1 MKQWFKLTDSTVMS
15 LKWQRIAH
23 KLGVSPAVVSFVFM
37 AAMSS
42 ASQCNDRGSLQDFDP
57 EDVDFYGDF
66 DDGTTS
72 RVIDALTSAG
82 IIEDGRIAGWEESQS
97 RPSQEEADR
106 IRLQAAERKRRQR
119 AKEQPAD
126 QPMDGDADVCD
137 DEPCHAV
144 SHDVTP
150 CHSASRHVTPCHAV
164 SHDVTHTDQIR
175 TDQIRTDQIRTDQ
188 NRSEDLKHTPLT
200 PQGVGGCEASQQ
212 EDQHTHM
219 PDTQER
225 RTVNTGLPSRGG
237 VNASWWKEFTSL
249 WDIWPN
255 RQGKEAAWCVYCDFR
270 RRKLDMPPLYVL
282 RDKASAMIAQD
293 RKFLAGYAPELK
305 TWLRE
310 HRWNDEPCPPRDV
323 AVPGRG
329 RTSREQQMATDVERA
344 AEAAR
349 RFEDFFEMAADE
361 PAAEGVFA

>member
-1 MKQWFKLTDSTVMS
+1 MKQWFKLTDTTVMS
-15 LKWQRIAH
+15 LKWQRMAR

-42 ASQCNDRGSLQDFDP
+42 ASQCNDRGSLRDFDP
-57 EDVDFYGDF
+57 EDVDFFGDF
-66 DDGTTS
+66 EDGTTS
-72 RVIDALTSAG
+72 RVMDALTDAG
-82 IIEDGRIAGWEESQS
+82 FIEDGRIAGWEESQS

-106 IRLQAAERKRRQR
+106 ARLQAAERKRRQR
-119 AKEQPAD
+119 AKEQ
-126 QPMDGDADVCD
+126 QT
-137 DEPCHAV
+137 EEEAV
-144 SHDVTP
+144 TPLSHDVTP
-150 CHSASRHVTPCHAV
+150 CHASSRDVTGCHAV

-175 TDQIRTDQIRTDQ
+175 SEKIRT
-188 NRSEDLKHTPLT
+188 EDLKHPPLT
-200 PQGVGGCEASQQ
+200 PQGEQGVGEGTA
-212 EDQHTHM
+212 EDCSDVPM
-219 PDTQER
+219 AER
-225 RTVNTGLPSRGG
+225 RPVNTGLPSRGA
-237 VNASWWKEFTSL
+237 NASWWREFASL

-255 RQGKEAAWCVYCDFR
+255 KQGKDAAWAVYYDLR
-270 RRKLDMPPLYVL
+270 RRKIDMPPLYVL

-323 AVPGRG
+323 AVPSRG

>member
-1 MKQWFKLTDSTVMS
+1 MKQWFKLTDTTVMS
-15 LKWQRIAH
+15 LKWQRMAR
-23 KLGVSPAVVSFVFM
+23 KLGMSPAVVSFVFM

-42 ASQCNDRGSLQDFDP
+42 ASQCNDRGSLRDFDP
-57 EDVDFYGDF
+57 EDVDFFGDF
-66 DDGTTS
+66 EDGTTS
-72 RVIDALTSAG
+72 RVMDALTDAG
-82 IIEDGRIAGWEESQS
+82 FIEDGRIAGWEESQS

-106 IRLQAAERKRRQR
+106 ARLQAAERKRRQR
-119 AKEQPAD
+119 AKEQ
-126 QPMDGDADVCD
+126 QT
-137 DEPCHAV
+137 EEEAV
-144 SHDVTP
+144 TPLSHDVTP
-150 CHSASRHVTPCHAV
+150 CHASSRDVTGCHTV

-175 TDQIRTDQIRTDQ
+175 SEKIRT
-188 NRSEDLKHTPLT
+188 EDLKHPPLT

-219 PDTQER
+219 PETPER
-225 RTVNTGLPSRGG
+225 RTVNTGFPSRGG
-237 VNASWWKEFTSL
+237 ANASWWKEFTSL

-255 RQGKEAAWCVYCDFR
+255 RQGKDAAWCVYCDFR

-310 HRWNDEPCPPRDV
+310 HRWNDEPCPPKDV
-323 AVPGRG
+323 SVPGG
-329 RTSREQQMATDVERA
+329 RPTREQQMATDVERA

-349 RFEDFFEMAADE
+349 RFDDFFEMAAD
-361 PAAEGVFA
+361 PAAEGVYA

>member
-144 SHDVTP
+144 SHDVT
-150 CHSASRHVTPCHAV
+150 H
-164 SHDVTHTDQIR
+164 

-225 RTVNTGLPSRGG
+225 RTVNTGLPRGVELMPRGG
-237 VNASWWKEFTSL
+237 RSL
-249 WDIWPN
+249 RLSGI
-255 RQGKEAAWCVYCDFR
+255 Y
-270 RRKLDMPPLYVL
+270 
-282 RDKASAMIAQD
+282 
-293 RKFLAGYAPELK
+293 
-305 TWLRE
+305 
-310 HRWNDEPCPPRDV
+310 
-323 AVPGRG
+323 G
-329 RTSREQQMATDVERA
+329 RTVRERKRPGVCTATSGGA
-344 AEAAR
+344 NLTCHHCTS
-349 RFEDFFEMAADE
+349 
-361 PAAEGVFA
+361 

>member
-1 MKQWFKLTDSTVMS
+1 MKQWFKLTDTTVMN
-15 LKWQRIAH
+15 LKWQRMAR

-42 ASQCNDRGSLQDFDP
+42 ASQCNDRGSLRDFDP
-57 EDVDFYGDF
+57 EDVDFFGDF
-66 DDGTTS
+66 EDGTTS
-72 RVIDALTSAG
+72 RVMDALTDAG
-82 IIEDGRIAGWEESQS
+82 FIEDGRIAGWEESQS

-106 IRLQAAERKRRQR
+106 ARLQAAERKRRQR
-119 AKEQPAD
+119 AKEQ
-126 QPMDGDADVCD
+126 QT
-137 DEPCHAV
+137 EEEAV
-144 SHDVTP
+144 TPLSHDVTP
-150 CHSASRHVTPCHAV
+150 CHASSRDVTGCHTV

-175 TDQIRTDQIRTDQ
+175 SEKIRT
-188 NRSEDLKHTPLT
+188 EDLKHPPLT
-200 PQGVGGCEASQQ
+200 PQGEQGVGEGTA
-212 EDQHTHM
+212 EDCSDVSTK
-219 PDTQER
+219 TQP
-225 RTVNTGLPSRGG
+225 VNTGLPSRGA
-237 VNASWWKEFTSL
+237 NASWWREFASL

-255 RQGKEAAWCVYCDFR
+255 QQGKDAAWAVYYDLR
-270 RRKLDMPPLYVL
+270 RRKIDMPPLYVL

-329 RTSREQQMATDVERA
+329 RSSREQQMATDVERA

-349 RFEDFFEMAADE
+349 RFEDFFEMAADD

>member
-1 MKQWFKLTDSTVMS
+1 MS
-15 LKWQRIAH
+15 LKWQRMAR

-42 ASQCNDRGSLQDFDP
+42 ASQCNDRGSLRDFDP
-57 EDVDFYGDF
+57 EDVDFFGDF
-66 DDGTTS
+66 EDGTTS
-72 RVIDALTSAG
+72 RVMDALTDAG
-82 IIEDGRIAGWEESQS
+82 FIEDGRIAGWEESQS

-106 IRLQAAERKRRQR
+106 ARLQAAERKRRQR
-119 AKEQPAD
+119 AKEQTKD
-126 QPMDGDADVCD
+126 DADEAAVT
-137 DEPCHAV
+137 PV

-150 CHSASRHVTPCHAV
+150 CPAMSQPVTSCHAV

-175 TDQIRTDQIRTDQ
+175 SEQIRA
-188 NRSEDLKHTPLT
+188 EDLKHPPLT
-200 PQGVGGCEASQQ
+200 PQGEQGVGEGTA
-212 EDQHTHM
+212 EDCSDVPM
-219 PDTQER
+219 AER
-225 RTVNTGLPSRGG
+225 RPVNTGLPSRGA
-237 VNASWWKEFTSL
+237 NASWWREFASL

-255 RQGKEAAWCVYCDFR
+255 KQGKDAAWAVYYDLR
-270 RRKLDMPPLYVL
+270 RRKIDMPPLYVL

-329 RTSREQQMATDVERA
+329 RSSREQQMATDVERA